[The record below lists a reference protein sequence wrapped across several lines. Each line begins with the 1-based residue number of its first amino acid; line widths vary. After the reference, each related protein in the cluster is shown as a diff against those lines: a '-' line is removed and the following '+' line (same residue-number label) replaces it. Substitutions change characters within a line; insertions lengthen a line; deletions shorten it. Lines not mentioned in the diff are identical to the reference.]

1 MNWKNQL
8 DECCA
13 NEVEGMIINSIK
25 AGFLSNEEIQEDCE
39 CYIEEGYPE
48 DIENIADID
57 FYAIITALRDKFQ
70 NTGTQEYFL
79 KLDRA
84 FDNMKQRGIVTEH
97 CAGYTLSD
105 GIDDCNED
113 AEERMDAGETIIG
126 YCFYTMQDLEHLFY
140 GSTTLY
146 FCFGNYSDEV
156 SAIEIGQIIVD
167 ELQKVGFS
175 TKWKGSDDER
185 VAVLDMVWDK
195 QYGDCLLS

>member
-1 MNWKNQL
+1 MGWKDKL

-13 NEVEGMIINSIK
+13 NEVEEMIINHIK
-25 AGFLSNEEIQEDCE
+25 AGFISNEEIQEECE
-39 CYIEEGYPE
+39 LYIEESYPD

-57 FYAIITALRDKFQ
+57 FCTIVTALRDEFQ

-84 FDNMKQRGIVTEH
+84 FNDMEQRGIVTMH

-105 GIDDCNED
+105 GIDDCNEE
-113 AEERMDAGETIIG
+113 AIERMGKGETIIG

-156 SAIEIGQIIVD
+156 DAVKIGQIIVN
-167 ELQKVGFS
+167 ELEKVGFS
-175 TKWKGSDDER
+175 TKWEGSVDKR
-185 VAVLDMVWDK
+185 VAILNMVWDK
-195 QYGDCLLS
+195 QYNIE